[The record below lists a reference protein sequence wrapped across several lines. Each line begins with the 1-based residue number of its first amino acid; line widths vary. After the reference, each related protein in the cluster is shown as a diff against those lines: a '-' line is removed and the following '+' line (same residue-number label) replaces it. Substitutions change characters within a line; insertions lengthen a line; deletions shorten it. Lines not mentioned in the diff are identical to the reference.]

1 MTERITLET
10 LFVNSEKKLRESLS
24 GLTVPKDSDKIQ
36 LIISEHLS
44 SLLLEEGEFRQNLTQ
59 SEDYILQAVIAIL
72 NAQQARF
79 TCFPKVEIES
89 DFSEEPKVETESEEI
104 KQDCAF
110 EKKVGQKSINL
121 TTSSVAAGV
130 GALAGGALIGTWG
143 AVCGAIACTALT
155 TYLMSKNSD
164 NKSAEKEIVTK
175 YVKTEAH
182 IVEKPL
188 DIDMLL
194 GVVKNLCHNV
204 DEIIVTFRA
213 QINNVVQK
221 FENQEKPSLEREYGV
236 LLEGIQSL
244 IGYKRAHNED
254 EKFNKKIQE
263 RIEDLAELLENYN
276 IQVVDYNGDNAVLFD
291 LVPST
296 NTTETKQVYPAI
308 IKADQIIKKGKVF
321 TPEN

>member
-1 MTERITLET
+1 MTEKLTLET
-10 LFVNSEKKLRESLS
+10 LFVNSEKKLRDSLS
-24 GLTVPKDSDKIQ
+24 GLTVPKDSEKIQ

-44 SLLLEEGEFRQNLTQ
+44 SLLMEEGEFRQNLTQ
-59 SEDYILQAVIAIL
+59 SEDYILQAVLAIL
-72 NAQQARF
+72 NAHQARF

-89 DFSEEPKVETESEEI
+89 NPSEEPKEETVSDEN
-104 KQDCAF
+104 KQDGTF
-110 EKKVGQKSINL
+110 EKKMGQKPINL
-121 TTSSVAAGV
+121 TASSVAAGV

-155 TYLMSKNSD
+155 AYMVGKNSD
-164 NKSAEKEIVTK
+164 TQSADKQIVTK
-175 YVKTEAH
+175 YIKTEAH
-182 IVEKPL
+182 FAEKAL
-188 DIDMLL
+188 DVDRLL
-194 GVVKNLCHNV
+194 GVVRNLCHSV

-213 QINNVVQK
+213 HINNVVQK
-221 FENQEKPSLEREYGV
+221 FENQEKPSLEREYSV

-276 IQVVDYNGDNAVLFD
+276 IQVVDYNGDNAMLFD

-296 NTTETKQVYPAI
+296 NTTETKQVYPAL
-308 IKADQIIKKGKVF
+308 IKVDQIIKKGKVF

>member
-10 LFVNSEKKLRESLS
+10 LFVNSEKKLRDSLS

-89 DFSEEPKVETESEEI
+89 DFSEEPKVETKSEEI

-130 GALAGGALIGTWG
+130 GALSSAPARSGG
-143 AVCGAIACTALT
+143 C
-155 TYLMSKNSD
+155 
-164 NKSAEKEIVTK
+164 
-175 YVKTEAH
+175 
-182 IVEKPL
+182 
-188 DIDMLL
+188 
-194 GVVKNLCHNV
+194 
-204 DEIIVTFRA
+204 
-213 QINNVVQK
+213 
-221 FENQEKPSLEREYGV
+221 
-236 LLEGIQSL
+236 
-244 IGYKRAHNED
+244 
-254 EKFNKKIQE
+254 
-263 RIEDLAELLENYN
+263 
-276 IQVVDYNGDNAVLFD
+276 
-291 LVPST
+291 
-296 NTTETKQVYPAI
+296 
-308 IKADQIIKKGKVF
+308 
-321 TPEN
+321 